1 LSKAFAAALA
11 GAAVGALLTAVDAAA
26 SLLADAP
33 LSARAL
39 SFLAAYYVPVAAAA
53 GLVLGLLPGLRG
65 DIGGTAGTLL
75 AWCGARRGVAIGLSV
90 LAVLA
95 PLVASS
101 VLAGARW
108 RSAVI
113 DEPQPAR
120 QRDAATGVVTPNVVL
135 IVLDAVGASSFSS
148 YGYPRRTTPRL
159 DAFAANAVR
168 YTRAT
173 TVSPWSVPSHASL
186 FTGLLPDEH
195 GAGRAF
201 RDAGAPLRPAPLPGA
216 LRTLAEALSQRGHAT
231 AAISANPLVAPAMN
245 FAQGFRHFDARPSP
259 RSPSV
264 GYTPLLVRLKGRLP
278 AAVLAEPLM
287 GAFPSAYRSAE
298 EITDSAIAWLEARD
312 RAQPYFL
319 FLNYMDAHTPYV
331 PRAGFRGRF
340 PGRSPRLP
348 SFGLPTAPAI
358 QSGSRPIAP
367 DERAHL
373 RALYDSSVAYLDHE
387 VGRLLDHLLR
397 QEDDERAW
405 IIVTADH
412 GEALGEHGRL
422 GHDCI
427 LYQEVLAVPLIVRYP
442 RVPGPWAADAGLA
455 VEARPIQTV
464 DVVRRLFRVL
474 DATPASPAHED
485 IEGPRLAS
493 VDCYCAAD
501 HPRHHGSSAA
511 ALYSGTLKYIEEQGR
526 DPLLFDLDA
535 DPGET
540 QDLAASRTDRLAALR
555 QDLDRL
561 RGSIRAEGPSPS
573 EGHERRREDALR
585 ALGYVQ

>member
-1 LSKAFAAALA
+1 LSKPLSAVLA
-11 GAAVGALLTAVDAAA
+11 GAVVGALLTAVEAAA
-26 SLLADAP
+26 SLLVDAP
-33 LSARAL
+33 LSARML
-39 SFLAAYYVPVAAAA
+39 CFLAAYYVPAAAAA

-65 DIGGTAGTLL
+65 GAFRTARALL
-75 AWCGARRGVAIGLSV
+75 AWRGLRRGVATALIV

-101 VLAGARW
+101 VLASARW
-108 RSAVI
+108 RAAVI
-113 DEPQPAR
+113 DDPQPAG
-120 QRDAATGVVTPNVVL
+120 QQEAATGALTPNVVL
-135 IVLDAVGASSFSS
+135 IVLDAVGASSLSA

-159 DAFAANAVR
+159 DAFAADAVR

-195 GAGRAF
+195 GAGRAL
-201 RDAGAPLRPAPLPGA
+201 REGEGPLRPAPLPGA

-245 FAQGFRHFDARPSP
+245 LAQGFRHFDFRPSP
-259 RSPSV
+259 KSPSV
-264 GYTPLLVRLKGRLP
+264 GYTPLLVRLKGVLP
-278 AAVLAEPLM
+278 AALVAEPLM
-287 GAFPSAYRSAE
+287 AAFPSAYRSAE
-298 EITDSAIAWLEARD
+298 EITHSAIAWLEARD
-312 RAQPYFL
+312 QAQPYFL

-331 PRAGFRGRF
+331 PRAGFRDRF

-348 SFGLPTAPAI
+348 SFGLPTAPEI

-373 RALYDSSVAYLDHE
+373 RALFDSSIAYLDHE
-387 VGRLLDHLLR
+387 VGRLLDHLL
-397 QEDDERAW
+397 QQKDDERTW

-442 RVPGPWAADAGLA
+442 RVPGPWAVDAA
-455 VEARPIQTV
+455 ETVDTRPIQTV
-464 DVVRRLFRVL
+464 EVVRRLFRVL
-474 DATPASPAHED
+474 DATPASTVDERA
-485 IEGPRLAS
+485 EGQRLAS

-501 HPRHHGSSAA
+501 HPRHHGASAA

-526 DPLLFDLDA
+526 SPLLFDLEA
-535 DPGET
+535 DPGEL

-555 QDLDRL
+555 QELDHL
-561 RGSIRAEGPSPS
+561 RRSIRAEAPWPS
-573 EGHERRREDALR
+573 EGDERRREDALR

>member
-1 LSKAFAAALA
+1 
-11 GAAVGALLTAVDAAA
+11 
-26 SLLADAP
+26 
-33 LSARAL
+33 
-39 SFLAAYYVPVAAAA
+39 
-53 GLVLGLLPGLRG
+53 
-65 DIGGTAGTLL
+65 
-75 AWCGARRGVAIGLSV
+75 
-90 LAVLA
+90 
-95 PLVASS
+95 
-101 VLAGARW
+101 
-108 RSAVI
+108 
-113 DEPQPAR
+113 
-120 QRDAATGVVTPNVVL
+120 
-135 IVLDAVGASSFSS
+135 
-148 YGYPRRTTPRL
+148 
-159 DAFAANAVR
+159 
-168 YTRAT
+168 
-173 TVSPWSVPSHASL
+173 
-186 FTGLLPDEH
+186 
-195 GAGRAF
+195 
-201 RDAGAPLRPAPLPGA
+201 
-216 LRTLAEALSQRGHAT
+216 
-231 AAISANPLVAPAMN
+231 
-245 FAQGFRHFDARPSP
+245 
-259 RSPSV
+259 V